1 MQGRQVTD
9 TLREKYKNKPWLLED
24 ETGTQYHGHLEGAQ
38 SATYYLLMLQGR
50 EFVAIPAGSWYNFN
64 KVAQYKQLT
73 LEEAEEKMK
82 NRRRTADGYE
92 RWMMKAASNGAAAF
106 GEVEK
111 LDDKEAGSGGGKGRK
126 KSGGDEEEA
135 HASDRGDEDEE
146 EETARK
152 NRLQLNKQGGD
163 DDEGPRG
170 GDLDMDD
177 DDIEKGDDWE
187 HEEIFTDDEE
197 AIDPEEREDLAPEI
211 PAPPEIR
218 QDDED
223 EEEGEEEEGGGGGGL
238 SKSGKEL
245 KKLLGKANGLN
256 ESDAEDDDDDDD
268 MEDDISPVL
277 APKQKEALKE
287 EPAEN
292 TSTPP
297 KPVASGSARGTPST
311 SKSAKGK
318 RKINGEESK
327 VSNSAPL
334 KKVKSENDVK
344 PAKEEISAT
353 KNTKVV
359 SPQQSSKSSSTPST
373 GPVTK
378 DEIRAVLLQNKK
390 VTTQDLVAKF
400 KSRLKSKEDK
410 NGFAD
415 ILRAISKIK
424 KDVSGSNFVVLRDG

>member
-1 MQGRQVTD
+1 M
-9 TLREKYKNKPWLLED
+9 
-24 ETGTQYHGHLEGAQ
+24 
-38 SATYYLLMLQGR
+38 
-50 EFVAIPAGSWYNFN
+50 
-64 KVAQYKQLT
+64 
-73 LEEAEEKMK
+73 
-82 NRRRTADGYE
+82 
-92 RWMMKAASNGAAAF
+92 
-106 GEVEK
+106 
-111 LDDKEAGSGGGKGRK
+111 
-126 KSGGDEEEA
+126 
-135 HASDRGDEDEE
+135 
-146 EETARK
+146 
-152 NRLQLNKQGGD
+152 
-163 DDEGPRG
+163 
-170 GDLDMDD
+170 
-177 DDIEKGDDWE
+177 
-187 HEEIFTDDEE
+187 
-197 AIDPEEREDLAPEI
+197 DPEEREDLAPEI

-223 EEEGEEEEGGGGGGL
+223 EDDGEEEEGNGGL

-292 TSTPP
+292 NSTPS

-318 RKINGEESK
+318 RKINAEESK
-327 VSNSAPL
+327 VTNSAPL

-344 PAKEEISAT
+344 PTKEEISAT
-353 KNTKVV
+353 KNAKVV
-359 SPQQSSKSSSTPST
+359 SPQPSSKSTSTPAT